1 MGNITVFSAAM
12 AVLAFSRGA
21 LENAF
26 PTHAFVR
33 AAISVGAVIQYYTFS
48 HTVKRRIKRIFHHIK
63 NICIFQLGETIASL
77 TRLDG
82 TGARRADSRN
92 AYRPA

>member
-33 AAISVGAVIQYYTFS
+33 AAILHVVFTFQPYRHIRTL
-48 HTVKRRIKRIFHHIK
+48 HTVKRQIKIILYRIDKI
-63 NICIFQLGETIASL
+63 T
-77 TRLDG
+77 
-82 TGARRADSRN
+82 
-92 AYRPA
+92 

>member
-12 AVLAFSRGA
+12 AVLAFSREA

-33 AAISVGAVIQYYTFS
+33 AAIPHVVTIQPCRHTHTL
-48 HTVKRRIKRIFHHIK
+48 HTVKRQIKMNLYRIDKI
-63 NICIFQLGETIASL
+63 T
-77 TRLDG
+77 
-82 TGARRADSRN
+82 
-92 AYRPA
+92 

>member
-1 MGNITVFSAAM
+1 MSEEIANLNFSKTELWPEWGELCLPPYFAWSVEINLMGNITVFSAAT

-33 AAISVGAVIQYYTFS
+33 AAIPHVVFAIHIQPYRHIHFIQSSVKS
-48 HTVKRRIKRIFHHIK
+48 K
-63 NICIFQLGETIASL
+63 
-77 TRLDG
+77 
-82 TGARRADSRN
+82 
-92 AYRPA
+92 